1 MAGDKHPC
9 GFDLSQLPGEWKVQP
24 KQGSTIPLSCPLCGD
39 ALEVKLQSVGVLA
52 RGSGEKTEFLRW
64 KLSPTQPAGTTVALG
79 QFKLRFAALGTI
91 EPRDICYPTMP
102 AFVGEAGDQVVP
114 SLPVRR
120 EFFDCVDLARFA
132 RLWQDGRRAD
142 IIGGEY
148 KVQLPLRGHDELV
161 EIRRTVKHVFR
172 DVNLRIW
179 PDWPPDRC
187 LSDWRFYLVG
197 LATSGPGGDAL
208 LGGSPRVR
216 IFARSAGSKDW
227 GKPLN
232 AVQRG
237 GESIVGAMDER
248 PSWVG
253 LELTDP
259 GRAGDDAAEA
269 LAGGCFFVPPATD
282 TATSGDEVR
291 VGLDFG
297 TSNTCVAFKG
307 MMVSDDQLPTLV
319 PKVDE
324 RDWNLYLFRGGPE
337 LKTHKG
343 PDLWPSPT
351 GFGAKADLF
360 ASELLF
366 ARPKVDQ
373 NRLLDTIET
382 WRYGIDFGLPSAG
395 AEPAFSESE
404 FTLSDF
410 KWQELLAGSSFVR
423 RLEWVQAHYLVAV
436 LMNAYVRAVLGCR
449 RGAAKTVSV
458 QWSYPISFNK
468 QDLRTLHE
476 AAKIAQDVLA
486 RLTGLD
492 WTFAIGADESVAA
505 AANAGDPGAK
515 VAVYLDMGGG
525 STDVAIKIERR
536 PGKWE
541 DVYLTSVRYA
551 GMSLLAAY
559 QGQQQSDSCL
569 AGKTTL
575 DVLRR
580 RVREAPHLNTVL
592 GDPTLFNKNQD
603 AVTRNR
609 TFHFYGYLTEY
620 VARML
625 AAGFLDQRFKMADA
639 TQSLEFP
646 RVLKIAFYFLGNGW
660 RFNAWLA
667 GGDQVGPGKDI
678 WKRMMELLTAE
689 KSEYADRIRAAL
701 KGARLSHS
709 TEQLTDVPHEKA
721 AVAFGLLREARKT
734 RTPDSEA
741 GTSGILGWETR
752 IDGTRPIPWFAMYNT
767 KESGPPALTAGPG
780 GNEIVFGETPSA
792 AGDGEIDAPW
802 YRDFPSSPSLDWLDT
817 EPRLPIRLE
826 SPFELDKGLN
836 MTRRHLKSECMPTG
850 QQNWFAK
857 GPYEVMLEELF
868 RPKLK
873 TIGC

>member
-9 GFDLSQLPGEWKVQP
+9 GFDFSRLPGEWKVQP
-24 KQGSTIPLSCPLCGD
+24 RHGSTIPLSCPLCGE
-39 ALEVKLQSVGVLA
+39 ALEIRLQSVGVLA

-64 KLSPTQPAGTTVALG
+64 KLSATQAAGTTVALG

-102 AFVGEAGDQVVP
+102 AFVTEGGEQVVP

-120 EFFDCVDLARFA
+120 EFFDCVDLPRFA
-132 RLWQDGRRAD
+132 KLWQDGRRAD

-161 EIRRTVKHVFR
+161 EIRRAVKHVFR
-172 DVNLRIW
+172 EANLRIW
-179 PDWPPDRC
+179 PNWPADRR
-187 LSDWRFYLVG
+187 LAEWKFYLVG

-208 LGGSPRVR
+208 LGPSPRVR
-216 IFARSAGSKDW
+216 LFARGASSKDW
-227 GKPLN
+227 GTPFDL
-232 AVQRG
+232 AQRG
-237 GESIVGAMDER
+237 SESIVGAMDER

-269 LAGGCFFVPPATD
+269 LAGGCFFVPPASD
-282 TATSGDEVR
+282 TATSGEEVR
-291 VGLDFG
+291 LGLDFG
-297 TSNTCVAFKG
+297 TSNTCVALKG
-307 MMVSDDQLPTLV
+307 QMISDDQLAALV
-319 PKVDE
+319 PRVDE

-337 LKTHKG
+337 VKTHKG

-351 GFGAKADLF
+351 GFGARSDLF

-366 ARPKVDQ
+366 GRPKVDQ
-373 NRLLDTIET
+373 TRFLDSIET
-382 WRYGIDFGLPSAG
+382 WRYGIDFGLPAAG

-410 KWQELLAGSSFVR
+410 KWQELLAGSSFAR
-423 RLEWVQAHYLVAV
+423 RLEWVQAHYLAAV
-436 LMNAYVRAVLGCR
+436 LMNTYLRAVLGYR
-449 RGAAKTVSV
+449 RGAARAVSV

-468 QDLRTLHE
+468 QDLRTLQE
-476 AAKIAQDVLA
+476 AMNLTQDLLA

-559 QGQQQSDSCL
+559 QGQQKGESCL

-639 TQSLEFP
+639 TQTLEFP

-667 GGDQVGPGKDI
+667 GNDQVGPGKDI

-689 KSEYADRIRAAL
+689 KSAYADRIRAAL
-701 KGARLSHS
+701 KGARLSHT
-709 TEQLTDVPHEKA
+709 TERLSDVPHEKA
-721 AVAFGLLREARKT
+721 AVAFGLLRDARKA
-734 RTPDSEA
+734 RNQDREA
-741 GTSGILGWETR
+741 GTAGILGWETR

-767 KESGPPALTAGPG
+767 KESGPPALVAGSAA
-780 GNEIVFGETPSA
+780 NEVVFGEAPSA
-792 AGDGEIDAPW
+792 AGDDEIDAPW
-802 YRDFPSSPSLDWLDT
+802 YRDFPSSPSLDWHDT
-817 EPRLPIRLE
+817 EPRLPMKLE
-826 SPFELDKGLN
+826 PPFELDPNLN
-836 MTRRHLKSECMPTG
+836 MTRGPLKRGCMPTG
-850 QQNWFAK
+850 HQNWFVK

-873 TIGC
+873 TIGG